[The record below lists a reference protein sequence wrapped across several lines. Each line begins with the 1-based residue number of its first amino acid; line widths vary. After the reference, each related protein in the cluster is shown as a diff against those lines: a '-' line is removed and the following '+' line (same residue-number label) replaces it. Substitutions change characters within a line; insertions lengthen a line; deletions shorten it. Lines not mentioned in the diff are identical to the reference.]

1 MLPAVPRASRPRDSH
16 RDAAVTLVEIDSA
29 AAYYVCNEILSQSDR
44 RLAGLAF
51 GNSRIYT
58 GPFLSQKIITG
69 IAIIAR
75 RSGFI
80 QISGFDIRAILIK
93 FVKMPVISRRCRL
106 PWPVRTFQC
115 GLGPMCEHFPEAA
128 GRTGHT
134 PSVNIPQGQ
143 E

>member
-58 GPFLSQKIITG
+58 GPFLSHKITTG
-69 IAIIAR
+69 FAIIAR
-75 RSGFI
+75 RNGFI
-80 QISGFDIRAILIK
+80 QISGCDIRTVIITS
-93 FVKMPVISRRCRL
+93 VKMPAISRRCRL